1 MLLVRRLLPAY
12 SMCFLPSWL
21 KKLNFVLM
29 EYRLKKSLGQ
39 HFLKDESICKKI
51 VDELLS
57 EPFTQLL
64 EVGPGAGA
72 LTKFLLPIK
81 NIDFKAVELDDEKVA
96 YLELTYP
103 SIKGKIIHEDF
114 LNIDIPFVNEFT
126 VIGNFPYNIS
136 TQIVFKVVEWKQQ
149 VPSMIGM
156 FQKEVAQRIASKP
169 NTKVY
174 GIMSVLVQAF
184 YEVEYLFDVPPES
197 FNPPPKVMSGVI
209 RLKRKDTVV
218 DMKSEKALF
227 VLVKAA
233 FNQRRKM
240 LRNAV
245 RGLFDETVLVDEI
258 FNKRAEQLSVED
270 FAALSFRM
278 R

>member
-1 MLLVRRLLPAY
+1 
-12 SMCFLPSWL
+12 
-21 KKLNFVLM
+21 
-29 EYRLKKSLGQ
+29 
-39 HFLKDESICKKI
+39 
-51 VDELLS
+51 
-57 EPFTQLL
+57 
-64 EVGPGAGA
+64 
-72 LTKFLLPIK
+72 
-81 NIDFKAVELDDEKVA
+81 
-96 YLELTYP
+96 
-103 SIKGKIIHEDF
+103 
-114 LNIDIPFVNEFT
+114 
-126 VIGNFPYNIS
+126 
-136 TQIVFKVVEWKQQ
+136 
-149 VPSMIGM
+149 MIGM

>member
-1 MLLVRRLLPAY
+1 M
-12 SMCFLPSWL
+12 
-21 KKLNFVLM
+21 
-29 EYRLKKSLGQ
+29 
-39 HFLKDESICKKI
+39 
-51 VDELLS
+51 
-57 EPFTQLL
+57 
-64 EVGPGAGA
+64 
-72 LTKFLLPIK
+72 
-81 NIDFKAVELDDEKVA
+81 ELDDEKVT

-103 SIKGKIIHEDF
+103 SIKGKIIHQDF
-114 LNIDIPFVNEFT
+114 LHIAIPFENQFT

-149 VPSMIGM
+149 VPIMIGM

-169 NTKVY
+169 HTKVY

-209 RLKRKDTVV
+209 RLRRKETVV

-245 RGLFDETVLVDEI
+245 RGLFDETVLADEI
-258 FNKRAEQLSVED
+258 FNKRAEQLSIED